1 MAEKS
6 IKRNA
11 VMNVI
16 RTISSMIFPLITF
29 PYVSRILGPEG
40 TGKVS
45 FATSFVSYFIMLASI
60 GIPLYGIREIARVRA
75 NKELLNAT
83 AQELFVMN
91 FIVSVVVFLCFI
103 GLIFVNG
110 KLHDEK
116 TLFFIVS
123 FSIILTSIGMDWLY
137 QGLEEYTYITVR
149 SMVFSALSVIAI
161 FIFIHHKENYIIY
174 GAIGVFAS
182 LGSSVLN
189 FYKARKIIFAKRVI
203 PWNFKRHIKPLLVV
217 YIMSFIISIYVQLD
231 TVMLG
236 FMSTAKNVGYYASA
250 LKLTKML
257 LALVTSIG
265 TVLLPRLSFYAAS
278 NRRSEFDEMIQKSF
292 AVIILLCLPMVAAL
306 MMLSKDIIVVLAGV
320 QYLPAV
326 SCMVITAPIILFIG
340 LTNIFGI
347 QILYPLG
354 KDKQVVVSVA
364 FGALISFGLNLLLI
378 PRLAHVGA
386 AIATLIAELGVL
398 IIQIVMITKVHP
410 IKMPIRN
417 YFKYIIATFGL
428 VILLFGIKM
437 VFTHLWIQL
446 AMAIPMGIL
455 LYFGMLI
462 LMKES
467 LVGEITTKLKERFIH
482 V

>member
-1 MAEKS
+1 VAEKS
-6 IKRNA
+6 IKLNA
-11 VMNVI
+11 AMNVI
-16 RTISSMIFPLITF
+16 RIISSMIFPLITF

-45 FATSFVSYFIMLASI
+45 FANSFVSYFIMLASI
-60 GIPLYGIREIARVRA
+60 GIPMYGIREIARVRA
-75 NKELLNAT
+75 NKELLSAT

-91 FIVSVVVFLCFI
+91 FVVSVVVFLGFI
-103 GLIFVNG
+103 GLIFLNG

-149 SMVFSALSVIAI
+149 SLIFSFISVIAI
-161 FIFIHHKENYIIY
+161 FIFIHHKENYLIY

-189 FYKARKIIFAKRVI
+189 FYKARKIIFARRVT
-203 PWNFKRHIKPLLVV
+203 PWNFKRHVKPLIVV
-217 YIMSFIISIYVQLD
+217 YIMSFIISIYIQLD

-250 LKLTKML
+250 IKLTKML
-257 LALVTSIG
+257 LALVTSLG
-265 TVLLPRLSFYAAS
+265 TVLLPRLSFYIAN
-278 NRRSEFDEMIQKSF
+278 NRRNEFDELIKKSF
-292 AVIILLCLPMVAAL
+292 AIIILLCLPIVAAL
-306 MMLSKDIIVVLAGV
+306 MMLSKDVIIVLAGV
-320 QYLPAV
+320 QYLPAA
-326 SCMVITAPIILFIG
+326 SCMIITAPIILFIG

-354 KDKQVVVSVA
+354 KDKSVVASVA
-364 FGALISFGLNLLLI
+364 VGALISFVLNLLLI
-378 PRLAHVGA
+378 PRLAHIGA
-386 AIATLIAELGVL
+386 AIATLAAEFGVL
-398 IIQIVMITKVHP
+398 VIQIVMIAKVHP
-410 IKMPIRN
+410 MKVPIR
-417 YFKYIIATFGL
+417 KYIVATIGL
-428 VILLFGIKM
+428 VLLLSGIKIEI
-437 VFTHLWIQL
+437 THLWVQL
-446 AMAIPMGIL
+446 AIAIPTSIV

-467 LVGEITTKLKERFIH
+467 LVGEITIKLKERFIH